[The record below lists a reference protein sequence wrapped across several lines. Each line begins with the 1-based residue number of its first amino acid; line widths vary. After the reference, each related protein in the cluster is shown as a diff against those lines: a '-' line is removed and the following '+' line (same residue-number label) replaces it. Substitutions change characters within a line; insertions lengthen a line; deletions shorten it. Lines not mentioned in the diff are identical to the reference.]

1 MRLEEFEKKIHD
13 IINGKEKELD
23 ELTSKQEQ
31 TKEEINKAKELINKA
46 KKDND
51 FKAFN
56 KAKQKLWELENTLEF
71 NQERIEIVKAPT
83 TDEYFSYIDT
93 LDEII
98 EDEINRVF
106 EEAEPVIKQIDEL
119 LKKEIDIVV
128 RAGKLGTLMHKA
140 LMNNLLLSN
149 GRVVEYN
156 VHQTQETLMAF
167 EKVYTKHRY

>member
-1 MRLEEFEKKIHD
+1 MRLEEFEKKIYD
-13 IINGKEKELD
+13 IINDKEKELD

-46 KKDND
+46 KKDNN

-93 LDEII
+93 LDEIL

-140 LMNNLLLSN
+140 LMNNSKKFILN
-149 GRVVEYN
+149 IDI
-156 VHQTQETLMAF
+156 
-167 EKVYTKHRY
+167 KVRKKQ

>member
-13 IINGKEKELD
+13 IINGKELD

-46 KKDND
+46 KKDNN

-83 TDEYFSYIDT
+83 SDEYFSYIDT
-93 LDEII
+93 LD
-98 EDEINRVF
+98 NR
-106 EEAEPVIKQIDEL
+106 
-119 LKKEIDIVV
+119 
-128 RAGKLGTLMHKA
+128 R
-140 LMNNLLLSN
+140 
-149 GRVVEYN
+149 
-156 VHQTQETLMAF
+156 
-167 EKVYTKHRY
+167 